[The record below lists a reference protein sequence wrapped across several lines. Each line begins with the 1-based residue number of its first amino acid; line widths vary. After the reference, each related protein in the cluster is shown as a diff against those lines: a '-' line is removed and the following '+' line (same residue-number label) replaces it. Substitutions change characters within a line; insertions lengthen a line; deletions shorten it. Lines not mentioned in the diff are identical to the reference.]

1 MVGMVGARE
10 ERRSWY
16 LVMTGEGK
24 YGEVFLY
31 AGTETG
37 NARVG

>member
-16 LVMTGEGK
+16 LVVTGEGK
-24 YGEVFLY
+24 YGEVFFVCWD
-31 AGTETG
+31 GD
-37 NARVG
+37 V